1 MKREQGIIS
10 QVLRFA
16 SPEQQ
21 DQIVSDVDVSRI
33 VNRKSIIRN
42 IGRNET
48 PSANVGVSSQRSK
61 LKGDV
66 GEISLAKSLSAYEG
80 ISDSI
85 TFSVIKKMNR
95 DPVIAFSYAVLS
107 SIIRSLQYNFTSE
120 DKLQQKIV
128 ADMLEKHYDKI
139 VENLC
144 TAIFNGF
151 SISQKLWVKKFVR
164 YVDTKFVDG
173 GGNSKTILFEG
184 FIDYIDTIKNIDP
197 SIASLKYIVD
207 RKTEQLKYIQQE
219 VADNKER
226 AITIYRKQLIHF
238 ATGSSFDKMFG
249 RSRYINAY
257 IPFEIGMIL
266 NKFLLKAM
274 DDSAASPIEVRYP
287 TGTTYDTETNSSID
301 NYAKASQLLD
311 SLVKTNAYAI
321 PSDTFKESS
330 IRQWEVNLKTDWQ
343 DKISSKIVESI
354 KTQDYKK
361 AIALFIPPALCPVEG
376 NDNGDMQAGLEQIMF
391 IEEPFVGEIESV
403 IKSDFIDQILAMNFN
418 EETIAPYSFAID
430 KSMFN
435 KRQIIK
441 ELVSLVV
448 RTNGT
453 LLASGKTFS
462 PKLMPD
468 MEAIFK
474 QLGIPFKQT
483 FDIYD
488 KIIGDTDS
496 SDDISSDTKDGSSD
510 LLKEDQRNKDSNGKD
525 RLKTR
530 ESRAGKKTP
539 NIPGA

>member
-1 MKREQGIIS
+1 MK
-10 QVLRFA
+10 FA
-16 SPEQQ
+16 SVAEQAEP
-21 DQIVSDVDVSRI
+21 IVSDIDVSRI

-42 IGRNET
+42 IGRNDIQQ
-48 PSANVGVSSQRSK
+48 ANVGVSSQRRK

-66 GEISLAKSLSAYEG
+66 AEISLSKSLSAYEG
-80 ISDSI
+80 ISDVIS
-85 TFSVIKKMNR
+85 FSVIKKMNR
-95 DPVIAFSYAVLS
+95 DPVIAFCYAVLS
-107 SIIRSLQYNFTSE
+107 SIIRSLQYNFRSE

-128 ADMLEKHYDKI
+128 EDMLDRHYDII

-144 TAIFNGF
+144 TAIYNGF

-164 YVDTKFVDG
+164 YVETKFVDG

-184 FIDYIDTIKNIDP
+184 FVDYIDTIKNIDP
-197 SIASLKYIVD
+197 SITSLKYIVD
-207 RKTEQLKYIQQE
+207 RHTEEIKYVQQE

-226 AITIYRKQLIHF
+226 AITIFRKQLIHF
-238 ATGSSFDKMFG
+238 ATGSSFDRTFG

-287 TGTTYDTETNSSID
+287 TGTTYDSVANKAVD
-301 NYAKASQLLD
+301 NFSKASELLD
-311 SLVKTNAYAI
+311 SLIKTNAYAI
-321 PSDTFKESS
+321 PSDTFKDSNVK
-330 IRQWEVNLKTDWQ
+330 QWEVNLKTDWQ

-361 AIALFIPPALCPVEG
+361 AIALFVPPALCPVEG
-376 NDNGDMQAGLEQIMF
+376 NDGGDMQAGLEQIMF
-391 IEEPFVGEIESV
+391 IEEPFVGEIERV
-403 IKSDFIDQILAMNFN
+403 IKRDFIDQILAMNFN
-418 EETIAPYSFAID
+418 EETVAPYSFSID
-430 KSMFN
+430 RSMFN

-441 ELVSLVV
+441 ELVSLMV

-453 LLASGKTFS
+453 LLASGKTFT

-468 MEAIFK
+468 MESIFR

-483 FDIYD
+483 FDTYD
-488 KIIGDTDS
+488 KLTGDTDS
-496 SDDISSDTKDGSSD
+496 SDDITSDTKDGSGD

-525 RLKTR
+525 RLTPR
-530 ESRAGKKTP
+530 ESRAGKKKP
-539 NIPGA
+539 NIPGAA